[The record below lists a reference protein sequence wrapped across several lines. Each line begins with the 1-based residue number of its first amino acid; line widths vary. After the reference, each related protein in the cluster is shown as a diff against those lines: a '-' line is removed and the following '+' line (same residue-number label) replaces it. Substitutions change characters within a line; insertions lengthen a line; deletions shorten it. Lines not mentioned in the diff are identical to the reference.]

1 MNKEVKKRWK
11 VCYDTALF
19 TDVGSFS
26 GSEISKSP
34 GIDPGNNQ
42 YKAIAPLYL
51 LLSSMPSSEMGDCDT
66 KTDGCMCV
74 FVCVCGSV
82 CMPLST
88 FCMYS

>member
-1 MNKEVKKRWK
+1 MNKEVNKRWK

-51 LLSSMPSSEMGDCDT
+51 LLSSMPSSEMGDRDT
-66 KTDGCMCV
+66 KTD
-74 FVCVCGSV
+74 VCVCLCV
-82 CMPLST
+82 CVEVCACP
-88 FCMYS
+88 